1 MNYSNIAERFNDI
14 ARARFAAYLSA
25 KTLLD
30 EAEQNLIPNAP
41 RTDLRLQAAKA
52 RAEARYN
59 ELKLEFESAKK
70 ELYSESALMSLR
82 KELETMLNEDY
93 RARPDDVD
101 RDVLVLLDADVLNV
115 GEYENLLKSARPTMK
130 RIILKYIDKKA
141 HEAEKDKDT
150 ETARALNTLKYE
162 AQQDTPRGRL
172 ATFDEVVE
180 IYRRTAANPA
190 MMSKWHELTEPLL
203 EVF

>member
-1 MNYSNIAERFNDI
+1 MNYSNIAERFNGI

-70 ELYSESALMSLR
+70 ELFSESALMSLR
-82 KELETMLNEDY
+82 KELINAFL
-93 RARPDDVD
+93 
-101 RDVLVLLDADVLNV
+101 
-115 GEYENLLKSARPTMK
+115 
-130 RIILKYIDKKA
+130 
-141 HEAEKDKDT
+141 
-150 ETARALNTLKYE
+150 
-162 AQQDTPRGRL
+162 
-172 ATFDEVVE
+172 
-180 IYRRTAANPA
+180 
-190 MMSKWHELTEPLL
+190 
-203 EVF
+203 